1 MKTHRASELDMSVA
15 TSLLKK
21 ILAFKRVI
29 LRGYVAF
36 RLAVRGLK
44 LPRIHLALLGV
55 SAAVFITTAFSLVS
69 DNSKSKFEAGS
80 FQTELMALPSPNPV
94 SEGPSNEP
102 ELDKSEIIK
111 HEIKNGENLALIGE
125 KYEIR
130 PVDIHYLS
138 SQKPHGKLLR
148 KIRPGEMLSFTF
160 DKEKLLLRVDYQPD
174 PLTIITFDR
183 DDKSFNSS
191 SNSITPTREILFSHG
206 VIEQNLFYAS
216 QKIGLADALTMRL
229 AQIFQWD
236 IDFVLDLRPGDSFFL
251 MYEELFV
258 NDKFVGHGDIL
269 AAEFI
274 NQGESYTAVFFKD
287 DLGRGD
293 FFNLEGESMRK
304 AFLRAPV
311 EFSRISS
318 SFNLNRVH
326 PLFKTVRPHRGIDYA
341 APTGTPIMASGD
353 GIIKKAGWCGGGGNC
368 IKIKH
373 NSTYQTV
380 YAHMSKFGRGIK
392 KGVRVK
398 QGQIIGYVG
407 STGLSTGPHLHY
419 EVIVNGK
426 KVNSQKLKLPSGK
439 ILKGEER
446 KQFELDRL
454 LSGFTII
461 GHKPVRINDFTMT

>member
-1 MKTHRASELDMSVA
+1 MSVA
-15 TSLLKK
+15 NFLLKN
-21 ILAFKRVI
+21 ILTFKRII
-29 LRGYVAF
+29 LTRTIAF

-44 LPRIHLALLGV
+44 LPRIHLAFLGAG
-55 SAAVFITTAFSLVS
+55 AAVFITTAFSLVS
-69 DNSKSKFEAGS
+69 DKSNHQSDVGS
-80 FQTELMALPSPNPV
+80 FETELMELPSTN
-94 SEGPSNEP
+94 SISKSPSNESKLA
-102 ELDKSEIIK
+102 ESEIIK

-125 KYEIR
+125 KYEVT

-160 DKEKLLLRVDYQPD
+160 DKAKQLLRVDYQPD
-174 PLTIITFDR
+174 PLTIITFGR
-183 DDKSFNSS
+183 DDKSFRSS
-191 SNSITPTREILFSHG
+191 SNAITPTREILFNHG

-216 QKIGLADALTMRL
+216 QKIGLTDALTMRL

-251 MYEELFV
+251 VYEELFV

-341 APTGTPIMASGD
+341 APTGTPVLAAGD
-353 GIIKKAGWCGGGGNC
+353 GRIKTASRTQPNGRYVVIQHGQQFMTKYL
-368 IKIKH
+368 H
-373 NSTYQTV
+373 L
-380 YAHMSKFGRGIK
+380 SKFGRGIK
-392 KGVRVK
+392 SGKMVK
-398 QGQIIGYVG
+398 QGQVIGYVG
-407 STGLSTGPHLHY
+407 QTGYATGPHLHY
-419 EVIVNGK
+419 EFL
-426 KVNSQKLKLPSGK
+426 VNSVHKNPRTVSLPKATPIAPKHKQLFTLEATRLFS
-439 ILKGEER
+439 LLENYKG
-446 KQFELDRL
+446 QMRL
-454 LSGFTII
+454 AAEQ
-461 GHKPVRINDFTMT
+461 

>member
-80 FQTELMALPSPNPV
+80 FQTELMELPSPNPV

-148 KIRPGEMLSFTF
+148 KIRPGETLSFTL
-160 DKEKLLLRVDYQPD
+160 DKEKQLLRVDYQPD

-341 APTGTPIMASGD
+341 APTGTPVLAAGD
-353 GIIKKAGWCGGGGNC
+353 GRIKTASRTQPNGKYVIIQHGQQFMTKYL
-368 IKIKH
+368 H
-373 NSTYQTV
+373 L
-380 YAHMSKFGRGIK
+380 SKFGRGIK
-392 KGVRVK
+392 SGKMVK
-398 QGQIIGYVG
+398 QGQVIGYVG
-407 STGLSTGPHLHY
+407 QTGYATGPHLHY
-419 EVIVNGK
+419 EFLVNGIHQNPRT
-426 KVNSQKLKLPSGK
+426 VSLPKATPIAPKHKHLFAIEATRLFS
-439 ILKGEER
+439 LLESYKG
-446 KQFELDRL
+446 QMRL
-454 LSGFTII
+454 ASEQ
-461 GHKPVRINDFTMT
+461 

>member
-1 MKTHRASELDMSVA
+1 MSVA
-15 TSLLKK
+15 TSLLKN
-21 ILAFKRVI
+21 ILAFKRII
-29 LRGYVAF
+29 LKGYVAF

-69 DNSKSKFEAGS
+69 DNSKKKFEAGS

-94 SEGPSNEP
+94 IENPSNES
-102 ELDKSEIIK
+102 ELDESEIIK
-111 HEIKNGENLALIGE
+111 HEIKKGENLALIGE
-125 KYEIR
+125 KYEIK
-130 PVDIHYLS
+130 PADIHYLS

-148 KIRPGEMLSFTF
+148 KIRPAEMLSFTF
-160 DKEKLLLRVDYQPD
+160 DKERQLLRVDYQPD

-183 DDKSFNSS
+183 HDKSFKSS

-216 QKIGLADALTMRL
+216 QKIGLADALTMKL

-287 DLGRGD
+287 DLDRGD

-341 APTGTPIMASGD
+341 APTGTPVLAAGAGHIKTASRTQPNGRYIVIQH
-353 GIIKKAGWCGGGGNC
+353 GQQFMTKYL
-368 IKIKH
+368 H
-373 NSTYQTV
+373 L
-380 YAHMSKFGRGIK
+380 SKFGRGIK
-392 KGVRVK
+392 SGKMVK
-398 QGQIIGYVG
+398 QGQVIGYVG
-407 STGLSTGPHLHY
+407 QTGYATGPHLHY
-419 EVIVNGK
+419 EFLVNGVHK
-426 KVNSQKLKLPSGK
+426 NPGTVSLPKATPIAPKHRKLFAIEATRLFS
-439 ILKGEER
+439 LLENYKGQMR
-446 KQFELDRL
+446 LAAKQ
-454 LSGFTII
+454 
-461 GHKPVRINDFTMT
+461 